1 MFLPVKYE
9 LSFRLL
15 GFQHGFFQN
24 FFASSLEYVGTPRSL
39 QGCCPSV
46 VGAFMPMFIW
56 SWHSRG
62 KFRKNVRVFKHQA
75 YETGTEEPKRGIL
88 KASLV
93 IFTFFALLQLIYPPV
108 NTLDTKL
115 SVRISS
121 GYWICQFYLNPFELL
136 RNEFK
141 S

>member
-1 MFLPVKYE
+1 MKYE

-108 NTLDTKL
+108 NTLDTNYQ
-115 SVRISS
+115 SEYPQGIGFVSFI
-121 GYWICQFYLNPFELL
+121 
-136 RNEFK
+136 
-141 S
+141 